1 MLSIKNILPIALLI
15 LTISGC
21 GESMVTVKGGADDG
35 QIVKAKVNT
44 KFLIQLE
51 SRLSTGFSWKLIEY
65 PEYLSIVQEGVK
77 TEEKNKTGGID
88 IQEFIL
94 KSSEKGEFTITFQYG
109 EHWKKKPKYE
119 KASKIK
125 VVIQ

>member
-21 GESMVTVKGGADDG
+21 GESMVTVRGASDDG

-51 SRLSTGFSWKLIEY
+51 SKLSTGFSWKLTEY

-77 TEEKNKTGGID
+77 TEERNKTGGID

-94 KSSEKGEFTITFQYG
+94 KSSERGEFTITFQYG

-119 KASKIK
+119 KSSKIK
-125 VVIQ
+125 MVIQ